1 MALANAN
8 NAADEYNDISDLS
21 IYVIDDEE
29 ETLEI
34 TVVPD
39 PNENDENQEGKV
51 KDPNSAT
58 MNTKLQKT
66 PCK

>member
-39 PNENDENQEGKV
+39 SNEKDENQEGEITE
-51 KDPNSAT
+51 PNSAT
-58 MNTKLQKT
+58 MNTKLQKP

>member
-39 PNENDENQEGKV
+39 SNENDENQEGKV
-51 KDPNSAT
+51 KEPNSAT
-58 MNTKLQKT
+58 MKTNLQKT